1 MRVVI
6 FFMILVFVGLGYAI
20 KDAHSHEMVP
30 AYFKLTQSPVVNVH
44 VTSFKLFNARND
56 VDYYQVSVY
65 DEDWNRVPFASF
77 DRVFKLEH
85 LKRKEIKVYIQEVD
99 IQSVTYV
106 CTESKLYKGKGAYV
120 ASRICS
126 KIKK

>member
-1 MRVVI
+1 MRLFY
-6 FFMILVFVGLGYAI
+6 FFMILVFVGAGYAI
-20 KDAHSHEMVP
+20 RDAHSHEMVP
-30 AYFKLTQSPVVNVH
+30 ARFELKQSPAVNIH
-44 VTSFKLFNARND
+44 MTTFKMFNARDD

-65 DEDWNRVPFASF
+65 DQDWNRVPFASF

-85 LKRKEIKVYIQEVD
+85 LQRKEVKVYIQEED
-99 IQSVTYV
+99 IPSVTYV

>member
-1 MRVVI
+1 ML
-6 FFMILVFVGLGYAI
+6 LVFIGKNAY
-20 KDAHSHEMVP
+20 SHEMVP

-85 LKRKEIKVYIQEVD
+85 LKRKEIKVYIQEAD
-99 IQSVTYV
+99 ISSVTYV

-126 KIKK
+126 KIKR